1 MPINPKLIQEVAETE
16 KAEVN
21 KETRFVKFACNG
33 ANRKTPDFAI
43 SLISII
49 STENVLK
56 DCASFL
62 KG

>member
-1 MPINPKLIQEVAETE
+1 MSFNPKLIQEVAETE

-33 ANRKTPDFAI
+33 ANRKTPDFV
-43 SLISII
+43 ISI
-49 STENVLK
+49 ENVLK
-56 DCASFL
+56 DCASFF